1 MQRVLRRKK
10 SGRLLLIPLLPFFLL
25 IAAAMSIS
33 GGGAASAAASCQI
46 VANGTVS
53 GAGSGG
59 AAGALTPLQVEQ
71 YWVGAG
77 GPLSGAVTAAALAD
91 AESADI
97 TDRIQ
102 GSSVSTPTQ
111 PGPTTPSDASLVGY
125 GLWQITPGSPADY
138 DPVENAKIA
147 VEKYEGSLAAGGGGW
162 SPWTTYGTAGYIAA
176 LPAAQAAFTQLTAA
190 GGGGGVS
197 AGATGS
203 TTTGTTTT
211 STTPTNTAPTIST
224 SAADKFITNLEG
236 NTDAQY
242 AIVEANGKVLA
253 EHEDNTPVNG
263 GLITRAMLLVAY
275 LKAHPSSVPTGQA
288 ARRLKA
294 MIESASVTDANWAYG
309 QVGPAAV
316 NQVAAAA
323 HMTGFHLD
331 TWANGYA
338 LSQSTIT
345 AKDFA
350 LLFANIDTLI
360 PPAVSSY
367 GMGLLSHV
375 DGSYSWG
382 LLDASISGIA
392 GSAGGGVSETAGYSV
407 SQAAQVS
414 TPQFGTLGIA
424 VTSTATAS
432 MSAGENIIQ
441 NLGTDLLSTPTA
453 DGLGYGIDISGLS
466 ASQQTTLYNAAATMQ
481 AQGTSSECSNVS
493 VSTALPT
500 VPGQVATI
508 ETATGLAAAPTGLP
522 ANIAP
527 TIDKLIAAG
536 NAIHSLPYIWGG
548 GHTSPLDQIQ
558 AGYDCSGSTSYLL
571 YKAGLL
577 SGDMAMVSGDYEKWG
592 APGPG
597 KYVTV
602 FSNPTHVFIEVDG
615 IVMDT
620 AWYSS
625 VQPTS
630 PGSGP
635 RWQPSSMIQA
645 QVNGDASAGNGGFT
659 ETHPVG
665 L

>member
-1 MQRVLRRKK
+1 M
-10 SGRLLLIPLLPFFLL
+10 LL

-46 VANGTVS
+46 VANGTVT
-53 GAGSGG
+53 GGGTGG

-77 GPLSGAVTAAALAD
+77 GPLDAAVTAAALAY

-111 PGPTTPSDASLVGY
+111 PGPTTPSDPSLVGY

-138 DPVENAKIA
+138 NPVENAKIA
-147 VEKYEGSLAAGGGGW
+147 VQKYEGSLATGGGGW
-162 SPWTTYGTAGYIAA
+162 SPWTTYGTADYIAA
-176 LPAAQAAFTQLTAA
+176 LPAAQAAFAQLTAA
-190 GGGGGVS
+190 GGGGVS

-203 TTTGTTTT
+203 TTAGTTTT
-211 STTPTNTAPTIST
+211 TTPTDTTPTIST
-224 SAADKFITNLEG
+224 AAADKYITSLEG
-236 NTDAQY
+236 NTDAQF
-242 AIVEANGKVLA
+242 AIVEPNGKVLA
-253 EHEDNTPVNG
+253 QHEDGTAVNG

-275 LKAHPSSVPTGQA
+275 LRAHPNTVPTGEA

-294 MIESASVTDANWAYG
+294 MIETVSVTDANWTYG

-316 NQVAAAA
+316 NQVAASA

-331 TWANGYA
+331 TWGNGYT
-338 LSQSTIT
+338 LSQSTVT
-345 AKDFA
+345 AKDYA
-350 LLFANIDTLI
+350 LFFANIDTLI
-360 PPAVSSY
+360 PPALSKY
-367 GMGLLSHV
+367 AMGLLAHV
-375 DGSYSWG
+375 DPSHSWG
-382 LLDASISGIA
+382 LLDASITGIT
-392 GSAGGGVSETAGYSV
+392 GSAAGGVSETAGYSV
-407 SQAAQVS
+407 SQAAQVN

-424 VTSTATAS
+424 VTTTADAS
-432 MSAGENIIQ
+432 MSSGENIIQ

-453 DGLGYGIDISGLS
+453 DGLGYGIDISSLS
-466 ASQQTTLYNAAATMQ
+466 PSQQTALYNAAATMQ
-481 AQGTSSECSNVS
+481 AQGTSNQCSNVS

-508 ETATGLAAAPTGLP
+508 QANTGLAAAPTGLP

-536 NAIHSLPYIWGG
+536 NEIHSLPYIWGG
-548 GHTSPLDQIQ
+548 GHTAPLNQLQ
-558 AGYDCSGSTSYLL
+558 AGYDCSGSTSYIL
-571 YKAGLL
+571 YRAGLL
-577 SGDMAMVSGDYEKWG
+577 NGDMAMVSGDYEKWG

-597 KYVTV
+597 KYITV
-602 FSNPTHVFIEVDG
+602 FSNTTHVFIEVDG

-625 VQPTS
+625 VQPTN

-645 QVNGDASAGNGGFT
+645 QVNGDTSAGNGGFT

-665 L
+665 F